1 VIQIFHLVAQ
11 NICNNLGDDPRN
23 VHGQL
28 MTFDTVAEPH
38 AVLFCA
44 DGEIPGDRRA
54 GTIDGC
60 RGGACDAV
68 GLAESPGRC
77 CCHIAYDAPSFGH
90 GRRDQA
96 PCTERYLCGG
106 GLKLWKNTSAV
117 YLT

>member
-1 VIQIFHLVAQ
+1 
-11 NICNNLGDDPRN
+11 
-23 VHGQL
+23 
-28 MTFDTVAEPH
+28 
-38 AVLFCA
+38 
-44 DGEIPGDRRA
+44 
-54 GTIDGC
+54 
-60 RGGACDAV
+60 
-68 GLAESPGRC
+68 LAESPGRC